1 MSFGH
6 ATLEAQAEHIARDRS
21 GRSGLRVHRAL
32 SWLRRAELCEGDDDA
47 RFIFLW
53 IALNAAYADEIQ
65 QDADE
70 AERVTLRR
78 FLERLVS
85 LDQGSLLNA
94 LVWDKFSGPIRL
106 LLDNEFVYQP
116 FWDYH
121 SGRIGEQEWRQK
133 FDRANKAAYRAL
145 GDTNQTAT
153 VLAIVLA
160 RLYTLRNQLVHGG
173 ATWQGSVNREQI
185 RDGAAILGEL
195 TPCAIRLLIQNPE
208 EDWGDPRYPVVNPSG

>member
-1 MSFGH
+1 MSFDH
-6 ATLEAQAEHIARDRS
+6 ATLKAQAEHITRDRS
-21 GRSGLRVHRAL
+21 DRLGLRVYRAL
-32 SWLRRAELCEGDDDA
+32 SWLRRAELCEGDEDA

-70 AERVTLRR
+70 AEQATLQR
-78 FLERLVS
+78 FLKRLVS
-85 LDQGSLLNA
+85 LDHGNLLNA

-106 LLDNEFVYQP
+106 LLDNEFVFQP

-121 SGRIGEQEWRQK
+121 SGRIGEQEWRRK

-145 GDTNQTAT
+145 GNTNRTAT

-195 TPCAIRLLIQNPE
+195 TPCVIRLLIQNPE

>member
-1 MSFGH
+1 MKFGH
-6 ATLEAQAEHIARDRS
+6 ATLTVQAERITRDRS
-21 GRSGLRVHRAL
+21 DRLGLRVHRAL

-70 AERVTLRR
+70 AEQVTLRR

-85 LDQGSLLNA
+85 LDQGKLLNA

-106 LLDNEFVYQP
+106 LLDNEFVFQP

-133 FDRANKAAYRAL
+133 FDRAKKAAYRAL
-145 GDTNQTAT
+145 GNTEQTAT
-153 VLAIVLA
+153 VLAIVLT

-185 RDGAAILGEL
+185 HDGAAILGEL
-195 TPCAIRLLIQNPE
+195 TPCVIRLLIQNPE
-208 EDWGDPRYPVVNPSG
+208 EDWGDPRYPVVNAPT